1 MRCCR
6 FFKRAAS
13 FEQPVDLI
21 VQRFRAGAAGK
32 RSPEQRVL
40 YQLVEQQIDDPDVLG
55 IYTSGKQQITGD
67 SLVTDPEPTFQFPEL
82 QQTVWRRLLR
92 EKQNQTVMHTDRF
105 LLDFFHRESSNGKGT
120 ALCQK
125 LFGPPITQLQLL
137 GADIFFFQV
146 ISKQVP
152 QHLKIGID
160 VVEIV
165 PDLCI

>member
-1 MRCCR
+1 MRCYR

-13 FEQPVDLI
+13 FEQPVNLI

-82 QQTVWRRLLR
+82 QQIVFFWISSTVKAATGKARLSARSSSAHPSLSFSSWVR
-92 EKQNQTVMHTDRF
+92 ISS
-105 LLDFFHRESSNGKGT
+105 FFRSFPNRSRS
-120 ALCQK
+120 
-125 LFGPPITQLQLL
+125 I
-137 GADIFFFQV
+137 
-146 ISKQVP
+146 
-152 QHLKIGID
+152 
-160 VVEIV
+160 
-165 PDLCI
+165 

>member
-13 FEQPVDLI
+13 FEQPVNLI

-67 SLVTDPEPTFQFPEL
+67 SLVTDPG
-82 QQTVWRRLLR
+82 V
-92 EKQNQTVMHTDRF
+92 
-105 LLDFFHRESSNGKGT
+105 
-120 ALCQK
+120 
-125 LFGPPITQLQLL
+125 
-137 GADIFFFQV
+137 FFFFV
-146 ISKQVP
+146 HFVKSKHMSLSNLYNDAIFYVKCSKKSDKESLWQTCYNT
-152 QHLKIGID
+152 LRNFSGK
-160 VVEIV
+160 
-165 PDLCI
+165 